1 MTAFAVER
9 DDANHDDALLLAR
22 IGTALAS
29 NTGAAITGWLGAIL
43 VAAAF
48 WRPPTM
54 LGITLWIA
62 ALAVTHGARIAAEIA
77 FRRGRPARWPPGR
90 WGLVATAA
98 NGATGIVCG
107 AGCLWLIGE
116 GDPHELT
123 LLCCFVM
130 AIGVASFAC
139 IAYWPAHAALHVPT
153 FALTAAG
160 FFRLGDLD
168 SVYTGLGALLLC
180 GFVLWLGRSM
190 GRSIVLSMRL
200 SIENQQM
207 AEQLRAHAVAL
218 ERANRELIELSATDP
233 LTGLANRRRLEA
245 VLSGEWQG
253 TQHGGR
259 SIALLIIDV
268 DHFKSYNDRFGH
280 GAGDDCL
287 QMVAEVLRRSVRQGI
302 DLPARY
308 GGEEFAVVLP
318 GADLTAAGAIA
329 ERIREGVAALDTLLP
344 GPLRKVTVSV
354 GVAAATPV
362 AGSTH
367 VALMAAADRALYLAK
382 ADGRDAIRAAS
393 VEPALHAVPGGQ
405 PGLGGGATAAPPSK

>member
-1 MTAFAVER
+1 MAAFAAREE
-9 DDANHDDALLLAR
+9 ANQGDALLGVRVGA
-22 IGTALAS
+22 ALAS
-29 NTGAAITGWLGAIL
+29 NTGGAITGWLGALL

-48 WRPPTM
+48 WRPSTM
-54 LGITLWIA
+54 LGITLWIT
-62 ALAVTHGARIAAEIA
+62 ALAATHGARIAAGIA
-77 FRRGRPARWPPGR
+77 FQRSGPERWPPRR
-90 WGLVATAA
+90 WGLIAA
-98 NGATGIVCG
+98 AVNGTTGIVCG
-107 AGCLWLIGE
+107 AGCWWLIGE
-116 GDPHELT
+116 GNPREVT

-130 AIGVASFAC
+130 AIGVASFAS

-153 FALTAAG
+153 FTLTAAG

-168 SVYTGLGALLLC
+168 SVYTGFGALLLC

-200 SIENQQM
+200 SIENQRM
-207 AEQLRAHAVAL
+207 AEQLRGHAVAL

-245 VLSGEWQG
+245 VLSGGWQG

-259 SIALLIIDV
+259 SIALLIVDV

-287 QMVAEVLRRSVRQGI
+287 QMVAEVLRRSVRHGI

-318 GADLTAAGAIA
+318 GADLAAAGAVA
-329 ERIREGVAALDTLLP
+329 ERIREGVAALDTLMP

-354 GVAAATPV
+354 GMAAAMPA

-367 VALMAAADRALYLAK
+367 VALLAAADRALYLAK
-382 ADGRDAIRAAS
+382 AGGRDAVRAAP

-405 PGLGGGATAAPPSK
+405 PGLGGAAAAPAWK